1 MTATPRAVDP
11 VPIPIPILLYHS
23 VSEAPPD
30 WIAPFNVRPDALDR
44 HLDLMVASGRQ
55 ALTVSD
61 LADRIDAGEDVAA
74 GSVVVTFDDGFADTA
89 EVAAPALSARR
100 MPATV
105 YVTTGPLRG
114 GRHRLQ
120 PSRMMTSSQLGD
132 LERCG
137 LEVGAHSETHR
148 AMDLLSETAVRREIE
163 ESKAC
168 LEDVL
173 GHRVRSF
180 AYPHGHHD
188 PGVAALVHQGGFDS
202 ACAVK
207 NAFSSLRDDRF
218 ALARL
223 TVRASTTDEQLARWL
238 RGQGASMPPPRQ
250 KWRTRAWRHYR
261 RLRALGDGR

>member
-1 MTATPRAVDP
+1 MTTALPAVD
-11 VPIPIPILLYHS
+11 PIPILLYHS
-23 VSEAPPD
+23 VSASPPD
-30 WIAPFNVRPDALDR
+30 WIAPFTVRPDVFER
-44 HLDLMVASGRQ
+44 HLGLIAASGCQ

-61 LADRIDAGEDVAA
+61 LVDRIGAGENVPSR
-74 GSVVVTFDDGFADTA
+74 SVVVTFDDGFADTA
-89 EVAAPALSARR
+89 EVAAPALAARK

-105 YVTTGPLRG
+105 YITTGPLCG
-114 GRHRLQ
+114 ARHRLR
-120 PSRMMTSSQLGD
+120 PARMMTSSQLAD

-137 LEVGAHSETHR
+137 LEIGAHSETHR
-148 AMDLLSETAVRREIE
+148 SMDLLREMEARREIE
-163 ESKAC
+163 DSKAC

-173 GHRVRSF
+173 GHGVRSF

-223 TVRASTTDEQLARWL
+223 TVRASTSEEQLTQWL
-238 RGQGASMPPPRQ
+238 RGRGAPMPPPRQ
-250 KWRTRAWRHYR
+250 RWRTRAWRQYR
-261 RLRALGDGR
+261 RLAERGDGS